1 MIHVLDLIL
10 WESAM
15 ATARQNLF
23 FLRPCQVPYPVVRA
37 QLVMGPPNFPAA
49 VADGANLPPFFL
61 FIRNI
66 LQL

>member
-1 MIHVLDLIL
+1 
-10 WESAM
+10 M

-23 FLRPCQVPYPVVRA
+23 FLRPCQVPYRVVRA